1 MSNYKTVFF
10 TLGIL
15 QIILGISMV
24 FPIIIQIIFD
34 ELDSSFIGASL
45 ITIIFGTLFF
55 LSNLD
60 HDKKLSLQNAF
71 LLTALSWL
79 SIAVFSSLPFIF
91 SNLNLSITD
100 SFFESMSGITTT
112 GSTIITDLNSSPKAI
127 LLWRALLQWL
137 GGIGIIVMA
146 ITLMPIMNVGG
157 MQLFKVSSSDA
168 SEKILPKT
176 KEITLRLILI
186 YLILTFLC
194 SFFYNIFG
202 MEFFD
207 SLTHSMTTI
216 ATGGFSNYNE
226 SIGYFNN
233 IKIEIIS
240 MVFIILGSI
249 PFISYIKFLSGKKN
263 IFYTDTQIKSFI
275 KIIFYSIVILFF
287 YLTIFN
293 KSFSDVSLRSISFN
307 VISILTG
314 TGYVTQNF
322 DDWGS
327 FPLIYFLIL
336 MFIGGCAGS
345 TACGI
350 KIFRVQILYLFLKNQ
365 LKKIIYPRGIF
376 IIKYDNN
383 NVNEKFMASIIAFI
397 YLYIIIFFIIT
408 TMLSLSGLD
417 FTTSI
422 SGAATSISNVGP
434 GLGELIGPNNDPGA
448 TFDTTCPWRCIGGNT
463 SFSDQDC
470 EEDDAGIY
478 TAVGHAQYDGWCHA
492 DSDSPAVIIPTT
504 SSYCCEWETDFEEYE
519 DGQFLY
525 GTCKEY
531 NDGFD
536 GIQKNTSKKI
546 SFDNNNLN
554 NSLFF
559 KSQII
564 LYENPKE
571 VDQGYIDTIDYTNTA
586 IIISHTN
593 LTSGSRIKK
602 YFDTHKFYIL
612 NILYHL
618 Q

>member
-194 SFFYNIFG
+194 SFFYNICG
-202 MEFFD
+202 MKFFD

-240 MVFIILGSI
+240 MIFIILGSI
-249 PFISYIKFLSGKKN
+249 PFIAYIKFLSGKKN

-275 KIIFYSIVILFF
+275 KIIFYSILILFI

-322 DDWGS
+322 DNWGS

-408 TMLSLSGLD
+408 AMLTLSGLD

-434 GLGELIGPNNDPGA
+434 GLGELIGPN
-448 TFDTTCPWRCIGGNT
+448 GNFSQLPDFSKWIL
-463 SFSDQDC
+463 SFGMILGRL
-470 EEDDAGIY
+470 ELFAIL
-478 TAVGHAQYDGWCHA
+478 VL
-492 DSDSPAVIIPTT
+492 
-504 SSYCCEWETDFEEYE
+504 
-519 DGQFLY
+519 FLPS
-525 GTCKEY
+525 
-531 NDGFD
+531 FW
-536 GIQKNTSKKI
+536 QK
-546 SFDNNNLN
+546 
-554 NSLFF
+554 
-559 KSQII
+559 
-564 LYENPKE
+564 
-571 VDQGYIDTIDYTNTA
+571 
-586 IIISHTN
+586 
-593 LTSGSRIKK
+593 
-602 YFDTHKFYIL
+602 
-612 NILYHL
+612 
-618 Q
+618 